1 MFGAKKQFVQSK
13 PNSHFSHHFTQ
24 NHPLNKYQ
32 KNFKV
37 TPRVGP
43 DSTLSPR
50 GDSTL
55 QTPRRTMHFP
65 ALCLRLHPGLHVR
78 NCQLVG
84 CSCEVLSWFLIAK
97 WYQAVCSTKFCC
109 RICFLSCVLFP
120 PPWFNHCGGEQ
131 HMRRTKW
138 KSQGHFVETHFS
150 EN

>member
-1 MFGAKKQFVQSK
+1 MSMFGAKKQFVQSK

-109 RICFLSCVLFP
+109 RICFFLVFYSHPLGLITAEWNNTCAVQNGSP
-120 PPWFNHCGGEQ
+120 
-131 HMRRTKW
+131 RVI
-138 KSQGHFVETHFS
+138 S
-150 EN
+150 